1 VARYKV
7 SELAA
12 IARISVRTLHHYHE
26 IGLLVPADV
35 GPNGY
40 RYYEREQ
47 VLRLQQILIYREL
60 GMPLAEIAKA
70 LDAPDF
76 DRLRTLHEQRRRV
89 SESMS
94 RGARILATIDRTIAN
109 LEGKHI
115 MQDEELYT
123 GVVDPAKQAEYE
135 KWLID
140 KYGPDISK
148 DIAEG
153 HERWA
158 DAAPADVESRMR
170 ELGVIEHELAEQMQ
184 KGVAPGDALLDPFIE
199 RHRAWV
205 EGMSGPSL
213 PSAYAGLAD
222 VYEHPDFEARYE
234 AIATGFGAFLR
245 AAMRAWAARQ

>member
-1 VARYKV
+1 MARYKV

-40 RYYEREQ
+40 RYYDREQ

-60 GMPLAEIAKA
+60 GMPLAEIARA

-76 DRLRTLHEQRRRV
+76 DRLQTLREQRRRI
-89 SESMS
+89 SENMS

-115 MQDEELYT
+115 MNDEELYT

-153 HERWA
+153 HERWD
-158 DAAPADVESRMR
+158 DAAPAEVESRMR
-170 ELGVIEHELAEQMQ
+170 ELSAIEQELAEQMQ
-184 KGVAPGDALLDPFIE
+184 KGVAPDDALLDPFIE

>member
-1 VARYKV
+1 MARYKV

-12 IARISVRTLHHYHE
+12 IAHISVRTLHHYHE

-40 RYYEREQ
+40 RFYDREQ
-47 VLRLQQILIYREL
+47 LLRLQQILIYREL
-60 GMPLAEIAKA
+60 EIPLAAIAKA

-76 DRLRTLHEQRRRV
+76 DRLQTLREQRQRV
-89 SESMS
+89 SENIS
-94 RGARILATIDRTIAN
+94 RGARILATIDRTIAD

-115 MQDEELYT
+115 MKDEELYA

-140 KYGPDISK
+140 KYGPEIST

-153 HERWA
+153 HARWA
-158 DAAPADVESRMR
+158 DATPADVESRMQ
-170 ELGVIEHELAEQMQ
+170 ELAAIEHELAALMQ
-184 KGVAPGDALLDPFIE
+184 TGVAPDDALLDPFIE

-205 EGMSGPSL
+205 EGISGPGL
-213 PSAYAGLAD
+213 PPTYAGLAD